1 MLKRIAITGPES
13 TGKSWLAEKL
23 ATHYKSCWVPEFARS
38 YLAAKGQDYLPQ
50 DIENI
55 ARGQMALEKS
65 KLLEANKILF
75 TDTEMLVCKIWLEF
89 VFGQQSDFIEKAVLQ
104 QNFDLYLL
112 CDIDLD
118 WEPDP
123 LREHPHQRHELFEKY
138 ENWLNQYGFK
148 YAIISGKDNKRLEN
162 AVNAVNEIVKK

>member
-23 ATHYKSCWVPEFARS
+23 AAHYKTCWVPEFARS
-38 YLAAKGQDYLPQ
+38 YLAAEGQKYLPQ
-50 DIENI
+50 DIEHI

-65 KLLEANKILF
+65 KLAKANKILF

-89 VFGQQSDFIEKAVLQ
+89 VFGQQSNFIENAVLQ
-104 QNFDLYLL
+104 QNYDLYLL

-123 LREHPHQRHELFEKY
+123 LREHPFQRAELFEKY
-138 ENWLNQYGFK
+138 ENWLKHYGFQFVK
-148 YAIISGKDNKRLEN
+148 ISGKGNKRLEN
-162 AVNAVNEIVKK
+162 AVNAVNEIVK

>member
-23 ATHYKSCWVPEFARS
+23 AAHYDTCWVPELARS
-38 YLAAKGQDYLPQ
+38 YLATKGQDYLPR

-65 KLLEANKILF
+65 KSGEANKLLF
-75 TDTEMLVCKIWLEF
+75 MDTEMLVCKIWLEF

-104 QNFDLYLL
+104 QDYDLYLL

-123 LREHPHQRHELFEKY
+123 LREHPHQREELFEKY
-138 ENWLNQYGFK
+138 EKWLNHYGFR
-148 YAIISGKDNKRLEN
+148 YVIISGKDNKRLEN
-162 AVNAVNEIVKK
+162 AVNAVNEIVK